1 MAWASVK
8 LSLPGLGWVQRPPP
22 PPSGQLSIRTLQWR
36 PQWRPASSP
45 ADSPRPTQQG
55 AWPCVLRAA
64 LHWLRLRGPRPTA
77 AAGQGGMA
85 GAVFYR
91 KQASRPC
98 KGERSRTQGDSAS
111 PQRNSTHRYA
121 HMTWHRF
128 APSVRSICQGALGPV
143 SHQPLLRCPFDR
155 STRARVVCCLPLLCE
170 ARADLDAPGMRTAGT
185 VRFVIHCGIAFAV
198 CAEQLSLR
206 GTKFR

>member
-1 MAWASVK
+1 MCSGPRCTGYGCEVRA
-8 LSLPGLGWVQRPPP
+8 QRRLRAKGEWPAPFF
-22 PPSGQLSIRTLQWR
+22 TEN
-36 PQWRPASSP
+36 RPADH
-45 ADSPRPTQQG
+45 ARGNDQGRRGIQQV
-55 AWPCVLRAA
+55 PKE
-64 LHWLRLRGPRPTA
+64 T
-77 AAGQGGMA
+77 
-85 GAVFYR
+85 Y
-91 KQASRPC
+91 
-98 KGERSRTQGDSAS
+98 
-111 PQRNSTHRYA
+111 STHRYA

-128 APSVRSICQGALGPV
+128 APSVRSICQGVLGPV

-170 ARADLDAPGMRTAGT
+170 ARADLDAPGMRTAST